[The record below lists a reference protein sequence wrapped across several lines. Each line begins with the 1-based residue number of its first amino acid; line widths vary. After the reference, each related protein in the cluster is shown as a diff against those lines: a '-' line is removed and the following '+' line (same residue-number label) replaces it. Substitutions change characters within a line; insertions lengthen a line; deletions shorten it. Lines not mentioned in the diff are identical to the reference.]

1 MNKYSKMGYLRH
13 IAIPPGDSEARGTKM
28 IGYLYIVIL
37 SWLMVPI
44 PDAME
49 TAINKGGQP
58 PGTTNVAKF

>member
-1 MNKYSKMGYLRH
+1 
-13 IAIPPGDSEARGTKM
+13 M

-44 PDAME
+44 SDAME